1 MSTCGRI
8 RRSCSRPSWTSS
20 GGAYTEAVTFIVQE
34 AIHADSVSS
43 HETREEAVEA
53 IEDLIQAGL
62 ASPGDF
68 NIRELDATG
77 RIVRVINVDD
87 PPLPIG

>member
-1 MSTCGRI
+1 MF
-8 RRSCSRPSWTSS
+8 
-20 GGAYTEAVTFIVQE
+20 VVQE

-43 HETREEAVEA
+43 HETREEAVAA

-62 ASPGDF
+62 AAPGDF

-77 RIVRVINVDD
+77 RIVAVFEVAPAAADQVA
-87 PPLPIG
+87 PG

>member
-1 MSTCGRI
+1 M
-8 RRSCSRPSWTSS
+8 
-20 GGAYTEAVTFIVQE
+20 FIVQE

-43 HETREEAVEA
+43 HETREEAIAA
-53 IEDLIQAGL
+53 IEDLIQVGL

-77 RIVRVINVDD
+77 RIVRVIEADD
-87 PPLPIG
+87 PPLLTR